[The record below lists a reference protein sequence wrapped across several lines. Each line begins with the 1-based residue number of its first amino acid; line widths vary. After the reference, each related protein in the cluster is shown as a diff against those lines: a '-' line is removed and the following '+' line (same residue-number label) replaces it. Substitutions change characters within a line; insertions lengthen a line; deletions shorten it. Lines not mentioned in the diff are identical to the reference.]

1 MPERYSLCASRDA
14 LESRL
19 QVEITDS
26 YQPRFNAAPG
36 QLLPV
41 ITNDSPKGFSFFYWG
56 IDPRW
61 SRNKNISRK
70 LINADRE
77 VLLEK
82 PSYRKALIS
91 RRCLVP
97 ADGFYGWKSISK
109 KSKVPYRIILN
120 QEEVFC
126 MAGLWEEYENEA
138 GEEVHTFSIITTTAN
153 SLVDAISDRMPAIL
167 SPTAEKTWLQTDIS
181 SEDLLDLLQPYPAD
195 NMGQYTVSPMINSTK
210 TDMATMVQP
219 VPPVDQYGNYT
230 LFN

>member
-1 MPERYSLCASRDA
+1 MSERYSICASKEE
-14 LESRL
+14 LQGRL
-19 QVEITDS
+19 QVEVTDS

-41 ITNDSPKGFSFFYWG
+41 ITNDSPLGFSFFYWG
-56 IDPRW
+56 IDPKW
-61 SRNKNISRK
+61 SKNKNISRK

-82 PSYRKALIS
+82 PSYRKALAS

-97 ADGFYGWKSISK
+97 ADGFYGWKSIGK

-120 QEEVFC
+120 QEAVFC
-126 MAGLWEEYENEA
+126 MAGLWEEYQNEL
-138 GEEVHTFSIITTTAN
+138 GEPVHTFSIITTEAN
-153 SLVDAISDRMPAIL
+153 SLVASISDRMPAIL
-167 SPTAEKTWLQTDIS
+167 APSMEKSWLDTHIS
-181 SEDLLDLLQPYPAD
+181 GEELLDLLRPYPAD

-210 TDMATMVQP
+210 TDKASMVQP
-219 VPPVDQYGNYT
+219 VPPVDQFGNYT